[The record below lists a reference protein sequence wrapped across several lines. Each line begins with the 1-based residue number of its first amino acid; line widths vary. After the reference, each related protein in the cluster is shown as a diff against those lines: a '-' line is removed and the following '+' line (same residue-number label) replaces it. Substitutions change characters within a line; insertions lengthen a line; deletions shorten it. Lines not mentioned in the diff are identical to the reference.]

1 MGAVVDMTGRVL
13 AEGEDVTETAG
24 EQLER
29 AVMREHWLEVP
40 VIVREWAD
48 ASGLQYPDA
57 VELMV
62 HSLLSEAVQAAE
74 KHERA
79 VEVVEFIRSRFF
91 AEEDEG

>member
-40 VIVREWAD
+40 AIVREWAD
-48 ASGLQYPDA
+48 GSGLEYPDA

-74 KHERA
+74 EHERA
-79 VEVVEFIRSRFF
+79 AQVLRFIGSRFF
-91 AEEDEG
+91 AEEE